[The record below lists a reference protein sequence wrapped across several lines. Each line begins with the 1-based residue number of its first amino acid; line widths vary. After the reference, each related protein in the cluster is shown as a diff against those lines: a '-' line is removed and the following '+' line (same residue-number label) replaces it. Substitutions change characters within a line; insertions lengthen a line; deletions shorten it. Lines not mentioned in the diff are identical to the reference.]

1 VRTLG
6 NILWFLLAGLWLSIG
21 YVVAGLVM
29 FVLIITIPF
38 GIASFRLAGYVVW
51 PFGRTV
57 VRRRDSGVWS
67 LIGNV
72 LWILLV
78 GWELALAHLFA
89 GALLCITIIGIPF
102 GIACFKMLPLSLLPL
117 GSQVVP
123 IDTVGRDVYGIPLA
137 QPTPAA
143 R

>member
-1 VRTLG
+1 MRTLG

-21 YVVAGLVM
+21 YVLAGLVM

-102 GIACFKMLPLSLLPL
+102 GIACFKMLPLTLLPL

-123 IDTVGRDVYGIPLA
+123 IDTVGRDVYGVPLA
-137 QPTPAA
+137 QPTPASH
-143 R
+143 